1 MTTGRAAAAE
11 RTAVGDPDDLRDA
24 VDVAL
29 TIGRLVRTLR
39 RFGDAAALS
48 PGSSSALATLVW
60 SGPMRLG
67 DLAAAERV
75 TAPTMSR
82 IVSGLDRSG
91 YLVRTPDPD
100 DGRAQLLA
108 ATEEGRALATGLH
121 SARIHNVAAALDR
134 LNEEQRSALVT
145 SLAAFEHALED

>member
-1 MTTGRAAAAE
+1 MISQPARVADAA
-11 RTAVGDPDDLRDA
+11 GPDRDLRQA

-29 TIGRLVRTLR
+29 TIGRVVRTLR
-39 RFGDAAALS
+39 RFGDPATLS
-48 PGSSSALATLVW
+48 PGSASALATLVW

-82 IVSGLDRSG
+82 IVAGLDRAG
-91 YLVRTPDPD
+91 YVDRTPDPA

-108 ATEEGRALATGLH
+108 PSAQGRALATGLH
-121 SARIHNVAAALDR
+121 SARIRNVAAALDR
-134 LNEEQRSALVT
+134 LDADQRDALVT
-145 SLAAFEHALED
+145 SLAAFEQALDQ

>member
-1 MTTGRAAAAE
+1 MTAQQL
-11 RTAVGDPDDLRDA
+11 AVTTPEVPEEDLRQA

-29 TIGRLVRTLR
+29 TLGRLIRTLR
-39 RFGDAAALS
+39 RFGDPATLS
-48 PGSSSALATLVW
+48 PGSASALATLVW

-82 IVSGLDRSG
+82 IVAGLDRDG
-91 YLVRTPDPD
+91 YVVRTPDPD

-108 ATEEGRALATGLH
+108 PSEQGRALATGLH
-121 SARIHNVAAALDR
+121 SARIRKVAAALDR
-134 LNEEQRSALVT
+134 LDAAQRDALVS
-145 SLAAFEHALED
+145 SLAAFEKALDE

>member
-1 MTTGRAAAAE
+1 MAVQNPAE
-11 RTAVGDPDDLRDA
+11 PEQDLKQA
-24 VDVAL
+24 VDVSL

-39 RFGDAAALS
+39 RFGDPATLS
-48 PGSSSALATLVW
+48 PGSASALATLVW

-82 IVSGLDRSG
+82 IVAGLDRDG
-91 YLVRTPDPD
+91 YVDRTPDPA

-108 ATEEGRALATGLH
+108 PSEQGRSLATGLR
-121 SARIHNVAAALDR
+121 SARIRKVAAALDR
-134 LNEEQRSALVT
+134 LDAAQRDALVT
-145 SLAAFEHALED
+145 SLAAFEKELDE

>member
-1 MTTGRAAAAE
+1 VTAE
-11 RTAVGDPDDLRDA
+11 PGVVTDPGASQEDPHQA

-39 RFGDAAALS
+39 RFGDPATLS
-48 PGSSSALATLVW
+48 PGAASALATLVR

-82 IVSGLDRSG
+82 IVAGLDRAG
-91 YLVRTPDPD
+91 YVDRTPDPD
-100 DGRAQLLA
+100 DGRAHLLA
-108 ATEEGRALATGLH
+108 PSENGRVLATGLQ
-121 SARIHNVAAALDR
+121 SARIRNVALALDR
-134 LNEEQRSALVT
+134 LDAAQRDALVS
-145 SLAAFEHALED
+145 SLAAFERALEG